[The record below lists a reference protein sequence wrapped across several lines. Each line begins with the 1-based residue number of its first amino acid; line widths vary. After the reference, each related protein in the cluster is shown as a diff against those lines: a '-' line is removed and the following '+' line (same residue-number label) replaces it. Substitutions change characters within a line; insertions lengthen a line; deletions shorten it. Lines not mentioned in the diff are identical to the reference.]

1 MDMRGYQQYRQ
12 NSLETMTQGELL
24 LLVYDELVKRL
35 KLAHIE
41 LGRQQYDNFEK
52 AVDRSLE
59 IVRYLSDTLD
69 RRYPISANL
78 DRLYEFF
85 CYELNRVK
93 AGRNETELE
102 RVTRMADELRDS
114 FRQAEKNS
122 IASQRMEAQP

>member
-1 MDMRGYQQYRQ
+1 MRGYQQYRQ

-24 LLVYDELVKRL
+24 LLLYDELVKRL

-41 LGRQQYDNFEK
+41 LGRQQYENFEK

-69 RRYPISANL
+69 RRYPISVNL

-93 AGRNETELE
+93 VGRNETELE
-102 RVTRMADELRDS
+102 RVTRMVDELRDS

-122 IASQRMEAQP
+122 TASQRMEAQL

>member
-1 MDMRGYQQYRQ
+1 MRGYQQYRQ

-85 CYELNRVK
+85 CYELSRVK

-102 RVTRMADELRDS
+102 RVTRMVDELRDS

-122 IASQRMEAQP
+122 IASQRMEAQL

>member
-1 MDMRGYQQYRQ
+1 MDMRGYQQYRE

-24 LLVYDELVKRL
+24 LLLYDELVKRL

-41 LGRQQYDNFEK
+41 LGRQQYENFEK

-69 RRYPISANL
+69 RRYPISVNL

-93 AGRNETELE
+93 VGRNETELE
-102 RVTRMADELRDS
+102 RVTRMVDELRDS

-122 IASQRMEAQP
+122 TASQRMEAQL

>member
-1 MDMRGYQQYRQ
+1 MDMRGYQQYRE

-24 LLVYDELVKRL
+24 LLLYDELVKRL

-41 LGRQQYDNFEK
+41 LGRQQYENFEK

-69 RRYPISANL
+69 RRYPISVNL

-93 AGRNETELE
+93 VGRNETELE

-122 IASQRMEAQP
+122 TASQRMEAQL

>member
-85 CYELNRVK
+85 CYELSRVK

-102 RVTRMADELRDS
+102 RVTRMVDELRDS
-114 FRQAEKNS
+114 FRQPEKNS
-122 IASQRMEAQP
+122 IASQRMEAQL

>member
-24 LLVYDELVKRL
+24 LLVYDELLKRL

-41 LGRQQYDNFEK
+41 LGRQQYENFEK

-69 RRYPISANL
+69 RRYPISVNL

-93 AGRNETELE
+93 VGRNETELE
-102 RVTRMADELRDS
+102 RVTRMVDELRDS

-122 IASQRMEAQP
+122 TASQRMEAQL

>member
-69 RRYPISANL
+69 RR
-78 DRLYEFF
+78 
-85 CYELNRVK
+85 
-93 AGRNETELE
+93 
-102 RVTRMADELRDS
+102 
-114 FRQAEKNS
+114 
-122 IASQRMEAQP
+122 

>member
-85 CYELNRVK
+85 CYELSRVK

-102 RVTRMADELRDS
+102 RVTRMVDELRDS

-122 IASQRMEAQP
+122 IASQRMEAQL